1 MLPATIRR
9 TNVLGGTMRHA
20 TILLACLLA
29 LTGCSSD
36 SEPEKPAVTVTAT
49 KTPERSQAELRA
61 ACVDAWAE
69 AIDADADAEEPAVCA
84 DVEGAQHADMYMEGL
99 RQRNQANRDEIAECS
114 EDPTCTSVPIP

>member
-1 MLPATIRR
+1 MRR
-9 TNVLGGTMRHA
+9 T

-36 SEPEKPAVTVTAT
+36 DGPDKPAVTVAAT

-69 AIDADADAEEPAVCA
+69 AIDAGTDDEEPAVCA

-99 RQRNQANRDEIAECS
+99 RQRNQANRDEIAECVD
-114 EDPTCTSVPIP
+114 DPSCTSVPIP

>member
-1 MLPATIRR
+1 MRR
-9 TNVLGGTMRHA
+9 TAV
-20 TILLACLLA
+20 LLACLLLP

-36 SEPEKPAVTVTAT
+36 AEPEKPAVTITAT

-69 AIDADADAEEPAVCA
+69 AIDAGTDDEEPAACA

-99 RQRNQANRDEIAECS
+99 RQRNQANRDEIAECVD
-114 EDPTCTSVPIP
+114 DPSCTSVPIP